1 MKKISLFIALLIF
14 NISCIEK
21 NKKDNFSKQT
31 DSIKIETINSEDISN
46 QENEWKK
53 IEIPDGD
60 LTPEQIVEYIA
71 TLKGWIYQPEKT
83 NIDVDDLAEKLSNR
97 IVGSINSQKS
107 YNFDEILKL
116 DTKLEKEKIKVYSLG
131 HDSGGTRGF
140 INYPI
145 IVWEDNNQKKYAFN
159 LSNDIKCGFEEI
171 HKLSDNLY
179 LLIGY
184 ESGSGAGYQSIVY
197 LIEIKKDKLNNKY
210 CGFVKRPYLNFRNG
224 KYSFNNKTKIL
235 EYKEGST
242 DNLDNIFYYPDRY
255 GEYVTDSITAKKMKL
270 MIEDDYYE
278 KREFRLKFNG
288 KSFVGLKTN
297 IINH

>member
-1 MKKISLFIALLIF
+1 MLLYLVQCFWYLQLFLNLFI
-14 NISCIEK
+14 
-21 NKKDNFSKQT
+21 
-31 DSIKIETINSEDISN
+31 SE
-46 QENEWKK
+46 
-53 IEIPDGD
+53 
-60 LTPEQIVEYIA
+60 
-71 TLKGWIYQPEKT
+71 
-83 NIDVDDLAEKLSNR
+83 
-97 IVGSINSQKS
+97 
-107 YNFDEILKL
+107 
-116 DTKLEKEKIKVYSLG
+116 
-131 HDSGGTRGF
+131 
-140 INYPI
+140 
-145 IVWEDNNQKKYAFN
+145 
-159 LSNDIKCGFEEI
+159 
-171 HKLSDNLY
+171 
-179 LLIGY
+179 
-184 ESGSGAGYQSIVY
+184 
-197 LIEIKKDKLNNKY
+197 KKDKLNNKY